1 MLSVVAANLL
11 ARSNSEKLMAWL
23 GNGVELAEELVEEQL
38 EDDGG
43 RGRGMVGCF
52 YGIFIL
58 F

>member
-1 MLSVVAANLL
+1 MLSVAAADPL
-11 ARSNSEKLMAWL
+11 ARSSSEKLMAWL
-23 GNGVELAEELVEEQL
+23 GNGVKLAEELVEEQL

-52 YGIFIL
+52 YGIYIL